1 MINRNPT
8 LQIIP
13 EPVSVEVNSGSF
25 VLRGHSR
32 LLIPKGKTEWETA
45 AQYFAGLA
53 KTSTGYNLKIE
64 TFGQVPDQPDT
75 STVYFIEDLSVKHP
89 EGYKLD
95 VKPDHIFIRA
105 RTAAGAF
112 YAIQTLRQLFPA
124 QFYRN
129 AVTKN
134 VDWVAA
140 CCVIEDEPRFE
151 YRGLHLDVGRHF
163 FKVDFI
169 KRYIDLL
176 AMHKLNTFHWH
187 LTEDQGWRIEI
198 KKYPELQKVASCRKE
213 TLVGHYSDNPAKY
226 DGEKYCGYY
235 TQEEVKEV
243 VEYAQK
249 RFVTII
255 PEIEMPGH
263 AQAAL
268 SAYPELGCT
277 GGPYEA
283 ATSWGVFKEVF
294 CAGNEKT
301 FAFLDD
307 VLAEVCALFPGPY
320 VHVGGDECP
329 KERWKACPKCQKRM
343 KDEHLKDEHEL
354 QSYFIQR
361 AEKMLTKHGKKLI
374 GWDEILEGGLAPTA
388 TVMSWRGTEGG
399 IAAAKLHHDVIMS
412 PTTYVYF
419 DYYQADPATEPLAI
433 GGYLNLEKVYQ
444 YEPITDEL
452 TKEEAGYIKGV
463 QANLWTEYI
472 PSPSYAE
479 YMAYPRA
486 CALAEIAWTAKDKR
500 DWSKFKSRLVAHF
513 NRFDAMK
520 LNYSKAFYNVTASFT
535 EGKVKM
541 ETPDPNLQIRFT
553 TDKGEP
559 SANSELY
566 VGPFRLGKPTTI
578 MAAAFR
584 GNTKMGKTLTVGY
597 IVHKATGRS
606 YSMSKQPEKYTG
618 GETYALTNGI
628 TGTMKTWN
636 NWVALVNHDIDPVI
650 DLGDITQVDKVTT
663 HYINAREA
671 WIYPPQSVEVLI
683 SDNGRDFTSVATQKI
698 DTESMKGEAV
708 VQGVEIKTPGVKGRF
723 LKVVL
728 KSFGVIPENAP
739 GAGNGAWL
747 FADEIIVD

>member
-1 MINRNPT
+1 
-8 LQIIP
+8 
-13 EPVSVEVNSGSF
+13 V
-25 VLRGHSR
+25 
-32 LLIPKGKTEWETA
+32 
-45 AQYFAGLA
+45 
-53 KTSTGYNLKIE
+53 
-64 TFGQVPDQPDT
+64 
-75 STVYFIEDLSVKHP
+75 HP
-89 EGYKLD
+89 EGYKLE
-95 VKPDHIFIRA
+95 VKKDIILIRA

-124 QFYRN
+124 QFYRE
-129 AVTKN
+129 AVTKQIE
-134 VDWVAA
+134 WGAS
-140 CCVIEDEPRFE
+140 CCVINDEPRFE

-163 FKVDFI
+163 FNTTFI

-198 KKYPELQKVASCRKE
+198 KKHPELQKISACRKE
-213 TLVGHYSDNPAKY
+213 TLVGHYSDKPAKY
-226 DGEKYCGYY
+226 DGEQYCGFY
-235 TQEEVKEV
+235 TQEEVKDIIQ
-243 VEYAQK
+243 YAQK

-268 SAYPELGCT
+268 AAYPELGCT
-277 GGPYEA
+277 GGPYES
-283 ATSWGVFKEVF
+283 ATSWGVFNEVF

-301 FAFLDD
+301 FDFLDD
-307 VLAEVCALFPGPY
+307 VLKEVCALFPGAY

-329 KERWKACPKCQKRM
+329 KERWKSCPKCQKRIQ
-343 KDEHLKDEHEL
+343 DEKLKDEHAL
-354 QSYFIQR
+354 QSYFIGR
-361 AEKMLTKHGKKLI
+361 AEKMLAKYGKKLI

-433 GGYLNLEKVYQ
+433 GGYLPLEKVYE
-444 YEPITDEL
+444 YEPITSEL
-452 TKEEAGYIKGV
+452 TKEEAVYIKGV

-472 PSPSYAE
+472 SSPSYAE

-500 DWSKFKSRLVAHF
+500 DWTQFKSRLTAHF

-520 LNYSKAFYNVTASFT
+520 VNYSKAYFDVTASFGA
-535 EGKVKM
+535 GKVKL
-541 ETPDPNLQIRFT
+541 ETADPGLQIRFT
-553 TDKGEP
+553 DDKGEP

-566 VGPFRLGKPTTI
+566 ASPFRLGKTTTI

-584 GNTKMGKTLTVGY
+584 GNRKVGKTLKVEY
-597 IVHKATGRS
+597 LIHKATGMP
-606 YSMSKQPEKYTG
+606 YTMSKQPEKYTG
-618 GETYALTNGI
+618 GEKYALTNGVS
-628 TGTMKTWN
+628 GTIKTWN
-636 NWVALVNHDIDPVI
+636 NWVALVNHDLDPVI
-650 DLGDITQVDKVTT
+650 DLGDVTPIEKVTT
-663 HYINAREA
+663 HYISGREA
-671 WIYPPQSVEVLI
+671 WIYPPKSVEVLV
-683 SDNGRDFTSVATQKI
+683 SDNGRDFTSVATKTI
-698 DTESMKGEAV
+698 DTEILKSDV
-708 VQGVEIKTPGVKGRF
+708 TVQGVEIKTPGAKGRF
-723 LKVVL
+723 LKVVM
-728 KSFGVIPENAP
+728 KTFGVIPENAP